1 MTGTDA
7 AAVGAGLAAT
17 AARVVRA
24 PVQTWL
30 VTGVRA
36 GAREAAIAA
45 QLGLGDG
52 PDPGAGL
59 GLGHSAQSPAGEALP
74 PTVIILEGLSDGGS
88 ELAFDPADGPVDV
101 ASVPKVLR
109 IAPGCLH
116 CSGNLVLRV
125 TLNRV
130 LRHPPAR
137 LYISLATAEH
147 LELLRAWLSEP
158 PYGDLLDLQSDI
170 AA

>member
-1 MTGTDA
+1 MSGVA
-7 AAVGAGLAAT
+7 AAGAA
-17 AARVVRA
+17 VRA
-24 PVQTWL
+24 PVPTWL
-30 VTGVRA
+30 VTGGNA
-36 GAREAAIAA
+36 GVREAAIAA
-45 QLGLGDG
+45 RLARDDG
-52 PDPGAGL
+52 PGGL
-59 GLGHSAQSPAGEALP
+59 EL

-88 ELAFDPADGPVDV
+88 ALAFDPADGPVGV
-101 ASVPKVLR
+101 APVPKVLR

>member
-1 MTGTDA
+1 VTGNDA
-7 AAVGAGLAAT
+7 PAVAK
-17 AARVVRA
+17 AARAVAA

-30 VTGVRA
+30 VTGARA
-36 GAREAAIAA
+36 GDREAAIATH
-45 QLGLGDG
+45 L
-52 PDPGAGL
+52 GL
-59 GLGHSAQSPAGEALP
+59 GLGHPQHIPVADALP
-74 PTVIILEGLSDGGS
+74 STVIILEGLSDGGS
-88 ELAFDPADGPVDV
+88 ALAFDPADGPAGV

-125 TLNRV
+125 TLNRT

>member
-1 MTGTDA
+1 VSGVDVSAGA
-7 AAVGAGLAAT
+7 A
-17 AARVVRA
+17 VRA
-24 PVQTWL
+24 PVPTWL
-30 VTGVRA
+30 VTGARA

-45 QLGLGDG
+45 RLAHDDG
-52 PDPGAGL
+52 PDGGIEL
-59 GLGHSAQSPAGEALP
+59 

-88 ELAFDPADGPVDV
+88 ALAFDPADGPVGV
-101 ASVPKVLR
+101 APVPKVLR

>member
-7 AAVGAGLAAT
+7 AVVGAGLAAN
-17 AARVVRA
+17 AARAVRA

-30 VTGVRA
+30 VTGARA
-36 GAREAAIAA
+36 GARGAAIAA
-45 QLGLGDG
+45 QLGLGAG
-52 PDPGAGL
+52 ADPGPGDV
-59 GLGHSAQSPAGEALP
+59 AQIPAGEALP

-88 ELAFDPADGPVDV
+88 ALAFDPADGSVDV